1 MHIQSILAITD
12 LSARG
17 HRTVRRAA
25 AIAAEHGALL
35 KLMYAPTAFTGAT
48 ETGAHATRHLAG
60 LAVEMAEDFG
70 ILVKKVDD
78 TSGHLEAIAQ
88 EARWSDLLVVGDVRA
103 PCTLA
108 LFHGQPVERL
118 LRAARKPVLVARLDA
133 ATRYR
138 RILVA
143 VDLTDESRHLVELA
157 WAFDSAAEVE
167 LFHALNTM
175 HEGKLRYA
183 DVSDYAIKSLRHAC
197 ARHARERMLSL
208 SDSSTARRNRV
219 VSAIGQGD
227 PARQAAVQQQYSKA
241 ELLVVGKHGRSAIID
256 FVFGSVAQ
264 RVLKWSA
271 SDVLVVPRGSGMASP
286 VKAEPVAHGVLT
298 PVLKQ

>member
-25 AIAAEHGALL
+25 SIAAAQGALL
-35 KLMYAPTAFTGAT
+35 KIMYAPMAFAGAT
-48 ETGAHATRHLAG
+48 ETGAHAARHLAG
-60 LAVEMAEDFG
+60 LAIEMAEGFG
-70 ILVKKVDD
+70 ILVKKIDNL
-78 TSGHLEAIAQ
+78 SGRLEAIAQ
-88 EARWSDLLVVGDVRA
+88 EARWSDLLVVGDARD
-103 PCTLA
+103 PCSLA
-108 LFHGQPVERL
+108 VFHGQPVARL
-118 LRAARKPVLVARLDA
+118 LRAVRKPVLVARLDA

-143 VDLTDESRHLVELA
+143 VDLTDASRHLVELA
-157 WAFDSAAEVE
+157 WAFDDTAEVE
-167 LFHALNTM
+167 LFHALNTL

-183 DVSDYAIKSLRHAC
+183 DVSDYTIKSLRHAC

-227 PARQAAVQQQYSKA
+227 PARQATVQQQYSKA
-241 ELLVVGKHGRSAIID
+241 ELLVVGKHGHSAIAD

-271 SDVLVVPRGSGMASP
+271 SDVLVVPRGSGTSLP
-286 VKAEPVAHGVLT
+286 VKAEPATQGAL
-298 PVLKQ
+298 PPALSQ